1 MVVGKAGTKQ
11 RLLDAAERLF
21 AQDGF
26 KTSLRAVTAK
36 AGANLA
42 AVSYHFGSKDKL
54 IAAVFARRLG
64 PLNRSRLLLL
74 DEVEAAA
81 GKRRPKLKAV
91 LHAFIAP
98 TIYLWRDHPHFMQLI
113 GRLHSEPNEKLLR
126 SFLSHFSEVIV
137 RFRAAGVRAMP
148 KLPASELMWR
158 MHFLVGAM
166 IHTWTKPRI
175 LERLS
180 GGMCRVSDYDEIIDR
195 LVNFGA
201 GGLRA

>member
-1 MVVGKAGTKQ
+1 MGKVGTKQ

-54 IAAVFARRLG
+54 ISAVFARRLG
-64 PLNRSRLLLL
+64 PLNRSRLRLL
-74 DEVEAAA
+74 DEVEVSA

-98 TIYLWRDHPHFMQLI
+98 TMYLWRDHPHFMQLI
-113 GRLHSEPNEKLLR
+113 GRLHSEPNEKLQR
-126 SFLSHFSEVIV
+126 SFMSHFSEVIV
-137 RFRAAGVRAMP
+137 RFKAAGLRAMP
-148 KLPASELMWR
+148 KLPVSELMWR

-166 IHTWTKPRI
+166 IHTWTNHRN
-175 LERLS
+175 LERLT
-180 GGMCRVSDYDEIIDR
+180 GGMCSVSDYDEMIER
-195 LVNFGA
+195 LVTFGA
-201 GGLRA
+201 GGLMA